1 MDVPFISSGAISRAH
16 YALVRKVETAPS
28 PQVADQYLLDE
39 VDAVRDQLARSTLT
53 LKQCKEYLIILLYCT
68 TTVHSA
74 DIDLDFA
81 LHHAI
86 TLAESGKIVQDKRI
100 GYLFCKEIMPLDHE
114 LQLML
119 VNTLRKDLESID
131 ISRICLALDNLI
143 QSATEDVIPAIQS
156 RLTDLLSHNSSD
168 ACAATRLASF
178 PEAFPL
184 QSRDSSRNHQ

>member
-1 MDVPFISSGAISRAH
+1 MRKTWLSRAHQLKRSRSLADELVRFVRLPHPRPLQVLLLMDVPFISSGAISRAH

-53 LKQCKEYLIILLYCT
+53 LVCRWCLCYPSHPDPGQKQCKEYLIILLYCT

-86 TLAESGKIVQDKRI
+86 TLAESGKTVQDKRI
-100 GYLFCKEIMPLDHE
+100 GMYVLCIRHVP
-114 LQLML
+114 Q
-119 VNTLRKDLESID
+119 
-131 ISRICLALDNLI
+131 
-143 QSATEDVIPAIQS
+143 
-156 RLTDLLSHNSSD
+156 
-168 ACAATRLASF
+168 
-178 PEAFPL
+178 
-184 QSRDSSRNHQ
+184 